1 MPGATFTIKVDLGK
15 TATLDPWAKA
25 LLQKARTAMQEVFS
39 QGLGTVKAN
48 ERVKTGNMRN
58 STTHNNKH
66 STTNTNT
73 STGASIIASAGYSG
87 FQNFGTRYMSGTH
100 FIEAGV
106 SQITSALPARLNELL
121 AI

>member
-58 STTHNNKH
+58 STT
-66 STTNTNT
+66 NT

>member
-1 MPGATFTIKVDLGK
+1 MPGATFTIKVDLGQ
-15 TATLDPWAKA
+15 TAKLNPWAKA

-58 STTHNNKH
+58 STA
-66 STTNTNT
+66 NTNT

-106 SQITSALPARLNELL
+106 SQITSALPVRLNELL